1 MKQVDRIRKME
12 DIYDRSRK
20 VIDDLNR
27 DLQAYKDIQKDLE
40 KLIAY
45 YEGRLWLKDFTDDE
59 NGKLPSDLKR
69 GVLSEDGV
77 YDLLED
83 EKEMIRTL
91 MTTARDYLK

>member
-1 MKQVDRIRKME
+1 MKQVERIAKME

-20 VIDDLNR
+20 AIDDLNR
-27 DLQAYKDIQKDLE
+27 GLEAYKAVQKDLE

-45 YEGRLWLKDFTDDE
+45 YDGRQWLKDFTDDE
-59 NGKLPSDLKR
+59 NGKLPGDLKR

-83 EKEMIRTL
+83 EKEMIFR
-91 MTTARDYLK
+91 MMDAVKNYLK

>member
-1 MKQVDRIRKME
+1 MKQVERIAKME

-20 VIDDLNR
+20 AIDDLNR
-27 DLQAYKDIQKDLE
+27 DLEAYKAVQKDLE

-45 YEGRLWLKDFTDDE
+45 YDGRQWLKDFTDDE
-59 NGKLPSDLKR
+59 NGKLPGDLKR

-83 EKEMIRTL
+83 EKEMIFR
-91 MTTARDYLK
+91 MMDAVKNYLK